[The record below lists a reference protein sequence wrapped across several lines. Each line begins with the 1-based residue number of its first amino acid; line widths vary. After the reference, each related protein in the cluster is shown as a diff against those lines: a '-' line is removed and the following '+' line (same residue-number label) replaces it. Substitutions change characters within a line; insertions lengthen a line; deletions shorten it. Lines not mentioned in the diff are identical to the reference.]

1 MVTKVDSKKNRL
13 KRRARVRGKVY
24 GTAQRPSL
32 AVFRSANHIYA
43 QVINDDLGVAL
54 AAASSMDKGFDGYGG
69 NKEGARQVG
78 LAIAEAAKKANIEE
92 VVFDRGGFVYH
103 GRVAELAEGA
113 REGGLKF

>member
-1 MVTKVDSKKNRL
+1 MVTKVDSKKSRI
-13 KRRARVRGKVY
+13 RRRTRVRGKVY
-24 GTAQRPSL
+24 GTAARPRL

-43 QVINDDLGVAL
+43 QVINDDLGVTL
-54 AAASSMDKGFDGYGG
+54 AAASSMDKGFDGY
-69 NKEGARQVG
+69 KEGARKVG

-113 REGGLKF
+113 REGVLKF

>member
-24 GTAQRPSL
+24 GTAQRPRL

-43 QVINDDLGVAL
+43 QVINDDLGVTL

-69 NKEGARQVG
+69 NKEGARKVG
-78 LAIAEAAKKANIEE
+78 LAIAEAAKKAEE
-92 VVFDRGGFVYH
+92 AALYIMAVWQSWPRAPVK
-103 GRVAELAEGA
+103 AA
-113 REGGLKF
+113 